1 MMMCRIRR
9 GAYSLSIA
17 LIIAS
22 NAGATTVP
30 GLSFEELIDHSELI
44 VAGQVTRSWTDWDS
58 EHKFIWTHYELSV
71 ASVQKGT
78 PESTVVLSEPGGNV
92 GIQGMAVAGAVVYQ
106 VGDRV
111 LVFLQRMP
119 NGYLRT
125 TGWSQGK
132 YALDDSGRLHA
143 ETSLRGPEVI
153 NAQKGAAPTQPAT
166 PLLSLE
172 GMNLTELRGR
182 ISARLQ
188 KQGRTQ

>member
-1 MMMCRIRR
+1 MTHTIRR
-9 GAYSLSIA
+9 LTYALSVA
-17 LIIAS
+17 LLIAS
-22 NAGATTVP
+22 NAVATTVP
-30 GLSFEELIDHSELI
+30 SLSFEELIDQSERI
-44 VAGQVTRSWTDWDS
+44 VSGQVTRSWTDWDR

-92 GIQGMAVAGAVVYQ
+92 GIQGMTIAGAVVYQ

-125 TGWSQGK
+125 TGWSQGR
-132 YALDDSGRLHA
+132 YIVDDSGLLHA
-143 ETSLRGPEVI
+143 ETSLRGLEVVSVQI
-153 NAQKGAAPTQPAT
+153 GAGLAKPAT
-166 PLLSLE
+166 PPLTLD
-172 GMNLTELRGR
+172 GMSITELRGR